1 GGRTPEHRADGKR
14 GGLFSVLSR
23 QGELPGGAKCFLHRN
38 VSPAHRHDPAATA
51 GQPVMVATRYSRAC
65 SVLAGPRLHYWR
77 VRQEPP
83 GRQPPGPA
91 DGTRLH
97 GILGLPLPPR
107 CDAGGELPRNQTN
120 PHPPSRRPPRAK
132 NTSPVPAPRP

>member
-1 GGRTPEHRADGKR
+1 
-14 GGLFSVLSR
+14 L
-23 QGELPGGAKCFLHRN
+23 LHRN

-65 SVLAGPRLHYWR
+65 SVLAGSRLHYWR

-83 GRQPPGPA
+83 GRQPPIPT

-107 CDAGGELPRNQTN
+107 RDGGGELPRHQKDPHRTG
-120 PHPPSRRPPRAK
+120 PHPPVPTHPHPP
-132 NTSPVPAPRP
+132 TPPQHTPPPTPT